1 MVGYTAHRAVAHC
14 EGEPGFMS
22 MDRSLRS
29 KSTLER
35 HRNVLTRAER
45 IAILKE
51 TEQWTEGGK
60 VTGLPKVAHRKA
72 SVGKKGKAE
81 KKAAAEG
88 APAAAEGAPA
98 ATPTAEKEKPA
109 KSGKSEKG

>member
-1 MVGYTAHRAVAHC
+1 
-14 EGEPGFMS
+14 MS

-45 IAILKE
+45 IAILKD
-51 TEQWTEGGK
+51 TDLWQDGGR

-72 SVGKKGKAE
+72 SVGKKAKAE
-81 KKAAAEG
+81 KKAAEG
-88 APAAAEGAPA
+88 AAAAAGEGAAPAAPA
-98 ATPTAEKEKPA
+98 AEKEKPA
-109 KSGKSEKG
+109 KGAKGGKDKG

>member
-1 MVGYTAHRAVAHC
+1 
-14 EGEPGFMS
+14 MS

-51 TEQWTEGGK
+51 TDLWQDGGK

-72 SVGKKGKAE
+72 SVGKKAKAE
-81 KKAAAEG
+81 KKPGEGAAAEG
-88 APAAAEGAPA
+88 APAAAAAPA
-98 ATPTAEKEKPA
+98 AEKEKPA
-109 KSGKSEKG
+109 KGGKGEKG